1 MKRRGTLAAATLAVV
16 AAAIVLG
23 VTAAAAPPPER
34 TVDVTI
40 HFSHFDLAS
49 LQVAPGETV
58 RFVVT
63 NTDPI
68 DHEFLVGDAEM
79 QQIHEEGTEASHGA
93 RPGEIS
99 VPAGATV
106 ETTFTFPDQL
116 APGWEFACHLPGH
129 YALRDARSDHADDL
143 SRARGRASVRRRG
156 RARGPDRHR

>member
-1 MKRRGTLAAATLAVV
+1 MKRRA
-16 AAAIVLG
+16 
-23 VTAAAAPPPER
+23 TAAAAALAVAAAVVVLALTAAASPPPER
-34 TVDVTI
+34 TVGVTI
-40 HFSHFDLAS
+40 HFSRFDLAS

-68 DHEFLVGDAEM
+68 DHEFVVGDAEM
-79 QQIHEEGTEASHGA
+79 QQVHEDGTEASHGA

-106 ETTFTFPDQL
+106 ETTFTFPDRL

-129 YALRDARSDHADDL
+129 YAYGMH
-143 SRARGRASVRRRG
+143 
-156 RARGPDRHR
+156 GPITMTT

>member
-1 MKRRGTLAAATLAVV
+1 MKHRGTLAAAVLAV
-16 AAAIVLG
+16 AAAVGVLAF
-23 VTAAAAPPPER
+23 TAAAAPPAER

-49 LQVAPGETV
+49 LQVSPGETV

-68 DHEFLVGDAEM
+68 DHEVLVGDAEM
-79 QQIHEEGTEASHGA
+79 QQIHEAGTEASHGA

-99 VPAGATV
+99 VPAGETV
-106 ETTFTFPDQL
+106 ETTFTFPDRL

-129 YALRDARSDHADDL
+129 YAYGMH
-143 SRARGRASVRRRG
+143 
-156 RARGPDRHR
+156 GPITMVT

>member
-1 MKRRGTLAAATLAVV
+1 MKRRGTAAAATVVVAGAVV
-16 AAAIVLG
+16 IVAL
-23 VTAAAAPPPER
+23 TAAAAPPPER

-40 HFSHFDLAS
+40 HFSHFDVTS
-49 LQVAPGETV
+49 LEVSPGETV

-79 QQIHEEGTEASHGA
+79 QQLHEEGTEASHGA

-106 ETTFTFPDQL
+106 ETTFTFPDRL

-129 YALRDARSDHADDL
+129 YAYGMH
-143 SRARGRASVRRRG
+143 
-156 RARGPDRHR
+156 GPITMTT

>member
-1 MKRRGTLAAATLAVV
+1 MKRRGMAAAAVLAVV
-16 AAAIVLG
+16 AAVGVLAF
-23 VTAAAAPPPER
+23 TAAASSPPER

-40 HFSHFDLAS
+40 HFSHFDLSS
-49 LQVAPGETV
+49 LRVSPGETV

-129 YALRDARSDHADDL
+129 YAYGMH
-143 SRARGRASVRRRG
+143 
-156 RARGPDRHR
+156 GPITMTS